1 MMGRYPGTLTT
12 DVYGEVVEEL
22 KIGTIDFGAPAAA
35 DDDGILDAA
44 ASDDADEMVYDE
56 SDFLA
61 QPDIPRGLKFTPS
74 ASADVGNIEV
84 EGLDYEG
91 KPISELIATNT
102 TNAVTSVYAYKKV
115 TKITFPVDDAKIAW
129 DVGWDDRLGLPFKFA
144 KNPLTLEYSDGALKT
159 TTGAFAIDDEVL
171 AKNTFDPNTAL
182 NGTNKVK
189 LVLFL

>member
-12 DVYGEVVEEL
+12 DVYGEVIEEL

-35 DDDGILDAA
+35 DDDGILNDATT
-44 ASDDADEMVYDE
+44 DDADEVTYEE

-74 ASADVGNIEV
+74 ASADAGNIEV

-115 TKITFPVDDAKIAW
+115 TKITFPVDDAEITW
-129 DVGWDDRLGLPFKFA
+129 DVGWDDRLGLPFKFSE
-144 KNPLTLEYSDGALKT
+144 KPMTLEYSDGALKT
-159 TTGAFAIDDEVL
+159 TSGTFAVDDETL
-171 AKNTFDPNTAL
+171 AKNTFDPNTTL
-182 NGTNKVK
+182 NETNKCK